1 MTPRWAVLLWHAP
14 QQGLCR
20 ASAEPGCEPPRAA
33 CEALRGSAALA
44 ARLRRPMSDPAL
56 HAFLA
61 LLQRELQADDAYLQ
75 LGGQAVDGQGRFFHA
90 LGEDTSVVV
99 AFLDPPADS
108 ATVHARLA
116 ALSATFR
123 KTLDSA
129 VAGAAR
135 PRQAMDFARRR
146 LDEELSGLSER
157 AGAVRAFVF
166 DFDSPV
172 IWGASS
178 LEEQQVA
185 AGTPLLERAAQALR
199 ERSAELKQ
207 AHGHTVRL
215 TLEEGLEALARPF
228 AGLYVLALLFR
239 DPLSEPIALG
249 AVLHAVGLIERLV
262 LALPPIDPDPG
273 AKVIRLHLSSGSS
286 GD

>member
-1 MTPRWAVLLWHAP
+1 
-14 QQGLCR
+14 
-20 ASAEPGCEPPRAA
+20 
-33 CEALRGSAALA
+33 
-44 ARLRRPMSDPAL
+44 MSDPAL

-61 LLQRELQADDAYLQ
+61 LLQRELGADDAYLQ
-75 LGGQAVDGQGRFFHA
+75 LGGKATDGGGRFFHA
-90 LGEDTSVVV
+90 LGEATSVVV
-99 AFLDPPADS
+99 VFAEPPPDG

-123 KTLDSA
+123 KTVDSA

-135 PRQAMDFARRR
+135 PRQAMDFARQR
-146 LDEELSGLSER
+146 LDEELTGLSER

-172 IWGASS
+172 IWGASV
-178 LEEQQVA
+178 LEEQDAA
-185 AGTPLLERAAQALR
+185 AGKPLLERAMHSFRQ
-199 ERSAELKQ
+199 RSDELKQ

-215 TLEEGLEALARPF
+215 TLEDDVEALARPF

-249 AVLHAVGLIERLV
+249 AVLHAVGFIERLV
-262 LALPPIDPDPG
+262 LALPPIDPGPG
-273 AKVIRLHLSSGSS
+273 AKVVRLRSPGGSGTE
-286 GD
+286 

>member
-1 MTPRWAVLLWHAP
+1 
-14 QQGLCR
+14 
-20 ASAEPGCEPPRAA
+20 
-33 CEALRGSAALA
+33 
-44 ARLRRPMSDPAL
+44 MSDPAL
-56 HAFLA
+56 QAFLA
-61 LLQRELQADDAYLQ
+61 LLQRELGADDAYLQ
-75 LGGQAVDGQGRFFHA
+75 LGGKALDGEGRFFHA
-90 LGEDTSVVV
+90 LGDATHVVV
-99 AFLDPPADS
+99 AFAEPPAD
-108 ATVHARLA
+108 AAAVHGRLT

-135 PRQAMDFARRR
+135 PRQAMDFARQR

-166 DFDSPV
+166 DTDSPV
-172 IWGASS
+172 IWGASATT
-178 LEEQQVA
+178 ERHGAPDPQ
-185 AGTPLLERAAQALR
+185 LLDRAAQALR
-199 ERSAELKQ
+199 QRSDEIKQ

-215 TLEEGLEALARPF
+215 TLDDGVEALARPF

-262 LALPPIDPDPG
+262 LALPPIDPGPG
-273 AKVIRLHLSSGSS
+273 AKVVRLHATSGSAK
-286 GD
+286 D